1 MGDKLIIIKC
11 YFWTP
16 SIAHLQIF
24 LINFRNTKIEQ
35 QVTIDLQTCQA
46 DFEKMAEL
54 RKVIGE
60 FILYF
65 IHIKVVHDFLCDI
78 L

>member
-1 MGDKLIIIKC
+1 M
-11 YFWTP
+11 
-16 SIAHLQIF
+16 F

-60 FILYF
+60 SNVI
-65 IHIKVVHDFLCDI
+65 IGSVVSTSVRNTM
-78 L
+78 